1 LSWLPIF
8 APAAATVAVFSDMA
22 DPQRTELAQLG
33 EFGLIDRLAA
43 GATLRQPTTLRG
55 IGDDA
60 AVLAAAGNECL
71 LVSTDMLCENI
82 HFDLSFHPLP
92 HLGYKAVAV
101 NVSDLAAMNATPT
114 QITVSLGLSN
124 RFSVE
129 AVDALYQGIHAACQ
143 AYHVDLVGGDTVSSR
158 AGLVLSITALG
169 RADRARIAYRSGAQ
183 QGDILCVTG
192 DLGAAYLGLQLLL
205 REKAELGAN
214 PQMQPQLDGQHE
226 YLLRRQLRPE
236 ARTDFVHELADLGL
250 VPTAMIDISDGLA
263 SEVLHLCR
271 QSGLG
276 AALYEDKLPID
287 RQSYDVAINEFKL
300 SPTTCALN
308 GGEDYELLFTIRQAD
323 YDKLKNHPDVSFI
336 GFMQP
341 AHEGAVLLTTAGQ
354 KVPLQAQ
361 GWSHF

>member
-1 LSWLPIF
+1 
-8 APAAATVAVFSDMA
+8 MA
-22 DPQRTELAQLG
+22 DEKRTELAQLG
-33 EFGLIDRLAA
+33 EFGLIDRLKA
-43 GATLRQPTTLRG
+43 GATLRQASTQHG

-60 AVLAAAGNECL
+60 AVIATGGPECL
-71 LVSTDMLCENI
+71 LVSTDMLCEHI

-101 NVSDLAAMNATPT
+101 NVSDIAAMNATPT
-114 QITVSLGLSN
+114 QLTVSLGLSN

-129 AVDALYQGIHAACQ
+129 AVDALYQGIHAACE
-143 AYHVDLVGGDTVSSR
+143 AYNVDLVGGDTVSSR

-169 RADRARIAYRSGAQ
+169 RATPNRIAYRSGAKK
-183 QGDILCVTG
+183 GDILCVTG

-205 REKAELGAN
+205 REKAEFGAN
-214 PQMQPQLDGQHE
+214 PQMQPQLEGHE

-236 ARTDFVHELADLGL
+236 ARTDFVHELAELGV

-287 RQSYDVAINEFKL
+287 RLSYDVAISEFKL

-308 GGEDYELLFTIRQAD
+308 GGEDYELLFTIGQTD

-336 GFMQP
+336 GFMQG
-341 AHEGAVLLTTAGQ
+341 ANEGAVLLTTAGQ

-361 GWSHF
+361 GWAHF